1 MDQAVGRV
9 SSEMVVT
16 YPPGIPILFPGEVI
30 SLGKILELKSL
41 VNGKA
46 YITGARDT
54 SLATIR
60 VVKE

>member
-1 MDQAVGRV
+1 
-9 SSEMVVT
+9 MVVT

-30 SLGKILELKSL
+30 SIGKVRELKGL
-41 VNGKA
+41 VDGKA

-60 VVKE
+60 VAKQ